1 MRCLP
6 ASKNSIVKGNVLH
19 DWHAE
24 TLAIRAFNRF
34 LLDECL
40 ELVAHSE
47 SESKFVCRSAPVT
60 PDGGHPRQPFSIR
73 DGLEIV
79 MYCSETPCGDASM
92 ELVMEAQEDATPWPE
107 EHSNPDKLDPNPLL
121 GRGYFSHLGAVR
133 RKPGMLSTSVF
144 GGEILSFVN
153 KLAAIVRLQA
163 RSHARTSSH

>member
-6 ASKNSIVKGNVLH
+6 ASKIPAAKGNVLH

-34 LLDECL
+34 LLDECI

-47 SESKFVCRSAPVT
+47 SRAKFICRSAPLT
-60 PDGGHPRQPFSIR
+60 HDGGHPRQPFSIR
-73 DGLEIV
+73 DGFEIV

-92 ELVMEAQEDATPWPE
+92 ELVMEAQEDARPWPE
-107 EHSNPDKLDPNPLL
+107 DYPNPDRQDSKPLL
-121 GRGYFSHLGAVR
+121 GRGYFSQLGAVR

-144 GGEILSFVN
+144 HGQL
-153 KLAAIVRLQA
+153 
-163 RSHARTSSH
+163 